1 MKTNRII
8 VFAGILA
15 AICSCGKQQLPYD
28 LEGTEHG
35 VVVNIRKAAGSSTT
49 LATDKSGDYKV
60 VLSLIEQQG
69 DASML
74 KEVQL
79 MAIYTDGAK
88 NKKSAKVVEGITSLP
103 QTLTIDIAD
112 VCTKL
117 GVETISI
124 GDRIEFTPCVTLNS
138 GTQIDGWTSYGGFNN
153 TVFTSWQQADG
164 PYAYRVAYTAFA
176 PFIKS
181 KYQGAAVPWTSD
193 FGESGTVK
201 VTQITDLPEA
211 KWIPSGVADT
221 DLVGLHIEG
230 DMFWSKGV
238 MGTSMGDEEIYLWIN
253 TQDFTVILP
262 DQVMS
267 AVFAYPGLGDAGK
280 VGYLGE
286 GEGEVDTL
294 NHRISIYF
302 VPTFGAGYWFGG
314 GFEMYFDFA

>member
-164 PYAYRVAYTAFA
+164 P
-176 PFIKS
+176 
-181 KYQGAAVPWTSD
+181 
-193 FGESGTVK
+193 
-201 VTQITDLPEA
+201 
-211 KWIPSGVADT
+211 
-221 DLVGLHIEG
+221 
-230 DMFWSKGV
+230 
-238 MGTSMGDEEIYLWIN
+238 
-253 TQDFTVILP
+253 
-262 DQVMS
+262 
-267 AVFAYPGLGDAGK
+267 
-280 VGYLGE
+280 
-286 GEGEVDTL
+286 
-294 NHRISIYF
+294 
-302 VPTFGAGYWFGG
+302 
-314 GFEMYFDFA
+314 